1 MLASFNEEAQYIL
14 LKSKTEML
22 NLNHPYIGSEH
33 LVLSILK
40 VENKLTEKLSEYG
53 LTYDTF
59 KTEILNIIGK
69 GTKKTTFFLY
79 TPLLKK
85 IIENSMLMMR
95 KIINNGIVTPEH
107 LFSALLEEGEGIAIR
122 LFIGMNINID
132 ELYNEFSQKFIATP
146 RKRKKKLL
154 ITELGTDLVE
164 KAKSLN

>member
-59 KTEILNIIGK
+59 KTEIVYFYTARNRNI
-69 GTKKTTFFLY
+69 L
-79 TPLLKK
+79 
-85 IIENSMLMMR
+85 
-95 KIINNGIVTPEH
+95 V
-107 LFSALLEEGEGIAIR
+107 
-122 LFIGMNINID
+122 
-132 ELYNEFSQKFIATP
+132 ATWC
-146 RKRKKKLL
+146 
-154 ITELGTDLVE
+154 
-164 KAKSLN
+164 